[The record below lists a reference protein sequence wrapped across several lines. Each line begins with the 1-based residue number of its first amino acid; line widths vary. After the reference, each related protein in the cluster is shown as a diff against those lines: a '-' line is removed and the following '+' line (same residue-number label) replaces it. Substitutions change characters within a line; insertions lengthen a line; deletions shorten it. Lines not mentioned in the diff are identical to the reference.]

1 MSLVIPSNASP
12 IASIIGVDP
21 GSNCLG
27 VGIIYY
33 DVITLEIVG
42 SDAFTLFA
50 DKLAKNSWT
59 GFVHGGRAG
68 RIEALGETLLKVMHD
83 QTGLTDV
90 ISESPFMSR
99 FAQTFAALTEVVNEV
114 RFAVT
119 RYHPWMPL
127 HLVDPPSVKNA
138 VGAKGNADKDA
149 VKLALRML
157 EGFVYTGGIPFGDLD
172 EHSVDALAVGYFR
185 YKQLKEM
192 NQWQSQIKLG
202 TF

>member
-1 MSLVIPSNASP
+1 MALVMPYGVSN

-27 VGIIYY
+27 VGIIDY
-33 DVITLEIVG
+33 DVYTLEIVG

-59 GFVHGGRAG
+59 SYVYGDRAG
-68 RIEALGETLLKVMHD
+68 RIQALSETLLKVMHD
-83 QTGLTDV
+83 NGRVTDI

-99 FAQTFAALTEVVNEV
+99 FAQAFAALTEVVNGV
-114 RFAVT
+114 RYAVMQ
-119 RYHPWMPL
+119 YNSWMPL
-127 HLVDPPSVKNA
+127 HVVDPPTVKNA

-149 VKLALRML
+149 VKMALRIL
-157 EGFVYTGGIPFGDLD
+157 EGFVYTGQTPFGELD
-172 EHSVDALAVGYFR
+172 EHSVDALCVGYYR

-192 NQWQSQIKLG
+192 NQWAHLAKLKQ
-202 TF
+202 